1 MMQSKYIGIT
11 GSISTGKSTVT
22 EYLLSKGYKVVDADK
37 IAREVYDS
45 KEVFEKTVDAFG
57 KDILKDGKIDRIK
70 LGKKVFGDKEALDT
84 LNKIVHPQILLNLK
98 REALSYDKDV
108 VFLDIPLLIEMIDD
122 IKNIIDLA
130 EVWVVY
136 IPEELQI
143 KRLMARDN
151 ISKEMALKKIS
162 SQISIEDKKAL
173 ADVVIENTGTLSD
186 LYERVDKELRRLK
199 IKGQD

>member
-22 EYLLSKGYKVVDADK
+22 EYLLSKGLKVVDADK
-37 IAREVYDS
+37 IAREVYDT
-45 KEVFEKTVDAFG
+45 KEVFEKTVKAFG

-84 LNKIVHPQILLNLK
+84 LSKIVHPQILLNIK
-98 REALSYDKDV
+98 REALSYDEDV
-108 VFLDIPLLIEMIDD
+108 VFLDIPLLIEMIDE
-122 IKNIIDLA
+122 IRKAINIDEI
-130 EVWVVY
+130 WVVY

-143 KRLMARDN
+143 KRLMARDK
-151 ISKEMALKKIS
+151 ISKDLALNKIS
-162 SQISIEDKKAL
+162 SQISIEKKKSL

-186 LYERVDKELRRLK
+186 LYDRVDKELKRLK

>member
-1 MMQSKYIGIT
+1 MMRSKYIGIT

-37 IAREVYDS
+37 IAREIYDS
-45 KEVFEKTVDAFG
+45 KEVFKKTVEAFG
-57 KDILKDGKIDRIK
+57 KDILTEGKIDRIK

-84 LNKIVHPQILLNLK
+84 LSKIVHPQILLNIR
-98 REALSYDKDV
+98 REALSYDEDV

-122 IKNIIDLA
+122 IRETIVID
-130 EVWVVY
+130 EIWVVY
-136 IPEELQI
+136 IPETLQI

-151 ISKEMALKKIS
+151 ISKDLALKKII
-162 SQISIEDKKAL
+162 SQISIEEKKSL
-173 ADVVIENTGTLSD
+173 ADVVIENMGTLSD

>member
-22 EYLLSKGYKVVDADK
+22 EYLLSKGLKVVDADK
-37 IAREVYDS
+37 IAREVYDT
-45 KEVFEKTVDAFG
+45 KEVFEKTVKAFG

-70 LGKKVFGDKEALDT
+70 LGKKVFGNKEALYT
-84 LNKIVHPQILLNLK
+84 LSTIVHPQILLNVK
-98 REALSYDKDV
+98 REALSYDDDV
-108 VFLDIPLLIEMIDD
+108 VFLDIPLLIEMIDE
-122 IKNIIDLA
+122 IRKAINIDEI
-130 EVWVVY
+130 WVVY

-151 ISKEMALKKIS
+151 ISKDLALKKIR
-162 SQISIEDKKAL
+162 SQISIEEKKSV
-173 ADVVIENTGTLSD
+173 ADVVIENTGTLKD
-186 LYERVDKELRRLK
+186 LYDRVDRELIRLK

>member
-1 MMQSKYIGIT
+1 MRSKYVGIT

-37 IAREVYDS
+37 IAREIYDS
-45 KEVFEKTVDAFG
+45 KEVFEKTVEAFG
-57 KDILKDGKIDRIK
+57 KDILTEGKIDRIK
-70 LGKKVFGDKEALDT
+70 LGQKVFGNKEALDT
-84 LNKIVHPQILLNLK
+84 LNKIVHPQILLNIK
-98 REALSYDKDV
+98 REALSYDEDV
-108 VFLDIPLLIEMIDD
+108 VFLDIPLLIEMLDD
-122 IKNIIDLA
+122 IRDAIDID
-130 EVWVVY
+130 EIWVVY

-162 SQISIEDKKAL
+162 SQISIEKKKSV

-186 LYERVDKELRRLK
+186 LYERVDRELIRLK

>member
-1 MMQSKYIGIT
+1 MMRSKYIGIT

-37 IAREVYDS
+37 IAREIYDS
-45 KEVFEKTVDAFG
+45 KEVFEKTVEAFG
-57 KDILKDGKIDRIK
+57 KDILTEGKIDRIK

-84 LNKIVHPQILLNLK
+84 LSKIVHPQILLNIR
-98 REALSYDKDV
+98 REALSYDEDV

-122 IKNIIDLA
+122 IRETIVID
-130 EVWVVY
+130 EIWVVY
-136 IPEELQI
+136 IPETLQI

-151 ISKEMALKKIS
+151 ISKDLALKKII
-162 SQISIEDKKAL
+162 SQISIEEKKSL
-173 ADVVIENTGTLSD
+173 ADVVIENMGTLSD

>member
-1 MMQSKYIGIT
+1 MMRSKYIGIT

-22 EYLLSKGYKVVDADK
+22 EYLLSKGLKVVDADK
-37 IAREVYDS
+37 IAREVYDT
-45 KEVFEKTVDAFG
+45 KEVFEKTVEAFG

-70 LGKKVFGDKEALDT
+70 LGKKVFGDKDALDI
-84 LNKIVHPQILLNLK
+84 LSKIVHPQILLNIK
-98 REALSYDKDV
+98 REALSYDEDV

-122 IKNIIDLA
+122 IRKTINIDEI
-130 EVWVVY
+130 WVVY

-151 ISKEMALKKIS
+151 ISKDLALKKIS
-162 SQISIEDKKAL
+162 SQISIEEKKSV
-173 ADVVIENTGTLSD
+173 ADVVIENTSTLKD
-186 LYERVDKELRRLK
+186 LYDRVDRELIRLK

>member
-1 MMQSKYIGIT
+1 MMRSKYIGIT

-22 EYLLSKGYKVVDADK
+22 EYLLSNGLKVVDADK
-37 IAREVYDS
+37 IAREVYDT
-45 KEVFEKTVDAFG
+45 KEVFEKTVEAFG

-70 LGKKVFGDKEALDT
+70 LGEKVFGDKEALDT
-84 LNKIVHPQILLNLK
+84 LSKIVHPQILLNIK
-98 REALSYDKDV
+98 REALSYDEDV
-108 VFLDIPLLIEMIDD
+108 IFLDIPLLIEMIDE
-122 IKNIIDLA
+122 IRKAINIDEI
-130 EVWVVY
+130 WVIY

-151 ISKEMALKKIS
+151 ISKDLALKKIS
-162 SQISIEDKKAL
+162 SQISIEEKKSL

-186 LYERVDKELRRLK
+186 LYDRVDKELKRLK

>member
-22 EYLLSKGYKVVDADK
+22 EYLLSKGLKVVDADK
-37 IAREVYDS
+37 IAREVYES
-45 KEVFEKTVDAFG
+45 KEVFQKTLEVFG
-57 KDILKDGKIDRIK
+57 EDILTDGKIDRIK
-70 LGKKVFGDKEALDT
+70 LGQKVFGNRENLEI
-84 LNKIVHPQILLNLK
+84 LSKIVHPQILLNIK
-98 REALSYDKDV
+98 REALSYNEDV

-122 IKNIIDLA
+122 IKSIVDVSEI
-130 EVWVVY
+130 WVVY
-136 IPEELQI
+136 IPEALQI

-151 ISKEMALKKIS
+151 ISKEMALKKIR
-162 SQISIEDKKAL
+162 SQISIEEKKSV
-173 ADVVIENTGTLSD
+173 ADVVIENTGTLKD